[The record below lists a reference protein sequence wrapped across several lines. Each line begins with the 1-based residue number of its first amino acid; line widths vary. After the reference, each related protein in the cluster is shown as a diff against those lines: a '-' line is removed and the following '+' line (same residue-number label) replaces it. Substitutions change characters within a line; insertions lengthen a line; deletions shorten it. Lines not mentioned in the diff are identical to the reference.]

1 MIFHIFALILLLE
14 DWVVSETFRPQSV
27 TLEGVEP
34 GRLQKP
40 NEGLFGVVNGRI
52 KEKTPG

>member
-1 MIFHIFALILLLE
+1 M
-14 DWVVSETFRPQSV
+14 VSETFRPQSV

-52 KEKTPG
+52 KGKTPG